1 MYLVVRRVRI
11 KTTSVIQIFFQ
22 LMPDTT
28 VSYFTIRCIEL
39 KSSIVEGYE
48 KDSLE
53 RFLNQY
59 VSRGVQGP
67 VRYFCESELQVY
79 SKIRV
84 VMEFMQQD
92 LTSVNEIFETIQTI
106 ELDQWSLGT
115 NVKMSEPRLVRQIR
129 SAEHQL
135 VWDLINIDCSL

>member
-1 MYLVVRRVRI
+1 MYLVVRRVKI
-11 KTTSVIQIFFQ
+11 KTTSLIQKFFQ

-28 VSYFTIRCIEL
+28 LSYFTIRCIEL

-53 RFLNQY
+53 RFLDQY

-67 VRYFCESELQVY
+67 VRYFCGSELEVF

-92 LTSVNEIFETIQTI
+92 LASVNEIFEMIQTI

-135 VWDLINIDCSL
+135 I

>member
-1 MYLVVRRVRI
+1 MI
-11 KTTSVIQIFFQ
+11 HIFFQ

-59 VSRGVQGP
+59 VGRGVRGH
-67 VRYFCESELQVY
+67 RRDGWLAHRDGARALAGEEYRGE
-79 SKIRV
+79 RV
-84 VMEFMQQD
+84 A
-92 LTSVNEIFETIQTI
+92 S
-106 ELDQWSLGT
+106 SLAT
-115 NVKMSEPRLVRQIR
+115 P
-129 SAEHQL
+129 
-135 VWDLINIDCSL
+135 